1 MYYVC
6 REALLDVSDQLIIF
20 DILLPTK
27 EYDTIRKSLL
37 QKTNESSERL
47 DFLLKYA
54 ILKTIIKTVIYGN
67 LV

>member
-54 ILKTIIKTVIYGN
+54 VLKTIIKTVI
-67 LV
+67 